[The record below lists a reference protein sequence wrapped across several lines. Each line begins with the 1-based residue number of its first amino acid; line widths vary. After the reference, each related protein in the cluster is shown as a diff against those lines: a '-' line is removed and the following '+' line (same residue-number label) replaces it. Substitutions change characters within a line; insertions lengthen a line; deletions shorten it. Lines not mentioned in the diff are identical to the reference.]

1 MLFSV
6 LFLILFHIRNMKN
19 ALVCC
24 IISLLGY
31 LSCLA
36 QGDMQDTITEV
47 TIQALRIESNFLR
60 APMHVSQI
68 DVKSTRDLSQQLSLQ
83 EYISQVPG
91 VFSLNATN
99 YAQDLRISIRG
110 FGARA
115 AFGIRGIKLVVDG
128 VPETT
133 PDGQGQLDNL
143 TLNTIDKI
151 EIIKGPASSLYGN
164 ASGGVIHIQTTE
176 DFQSSFVEGG
186 ITVGSFGMQQY
197 QFSGGWKSDQTRLL
211 LSGNHVK
218 TNGYR
223 DQSGMKSSS
232 IGAKLIH
239 DFANMSEIKFAV
251 NYTNSPQADDPGGI
265 TADLAADNPRQA
277 RDRNVLF
284 QTGEAISQLKL
295 STHYK
300 TPISDKLDLESYG
313 FYSTR
318 QFEGLLPFEFGG
330 WVDLDRTY
338 WGVGASL
345 NQKVI
350 RSNSVFTGKLGF
362 DLASQ
367 ADDRLRFRNLEGTRG
382 EQTLNQ
388 LESFD
393 NFAAYYLG
401 HTSWGKWNLT
411 AGLRWD
417 KNTLS
422 AEDRFLTNGDDSGEI
437 KLNGFTTSI
446 GLNYTL
452 RENISLFMNLR
463 ESFETPSLSELS
475 TNPSGTV
482 GFNEDIK
489 AQEASNVELGF
500 KSNFGKN
507 KHLELTVF
515 HVATENDLVPF
526 ELEAFPDRA
535 FYRNAGSTNRAGVE
549 FSLQYPI
556 TNNLTFSGSYAFSDF
571 TYSDY
576 LVNDNQLEGNRL
588 PAIPQHVGSVALLFS
603 QSNLD
608 IKLQS
613 EFIGQLFANDANSVV
628 NEAFNLTK
636 ISASYALV
644 KNGITIKPFVGINN
658 LFDTLYNDNVR
669 INAFGSRFFEPG
681 PGVNV
686 FGGVRVRL

>member
-1 MLFSV
+1 
-6 LFLILFHIRNMKN
+6 MKN

-24 IISLLGY
+24 TISLLGY
-31 LSCLA
+31 FSCVA

-47 TIQALRIESNFLR
+47 TIEALRIESNFLR
-60 APMHVSQI
+60 VPMHVSQI
-68 DVKSTRDLSQQLSLQ
+68 DVKSIRDLSQQLSLQ

-128 VPETT
+128 IPETT

-176 DFQSSFVEGG
+176 DFQKPFVDGG
-186 ITVGSFGMQQY
+186 ITFGSFGMQQY
-197 QFSGGWKSDQTRLL
+197 QFSSGLKTKQTRLL
-211 LSGNHVK
+211 FSGNHVK

-232 IGAKLIH
+232 VGAKLIH
-239 DFANMSEIKFAV
+239 DFANTSELKFAI

-265 TADLAADNPRQA
+265 NAELAAANPRQA

-295 STHYK
+295 STHYE
-300 TPISDKLDLESYG
+300 TPISDNMHFESYG

-318 QFEGLLPFEFGG
+318 NFEGLLPFEFGG

-338 WGVGASL
+338 WGAGASL
-345 NQKVI
+345 TQKI
-350 RSNSVFTGKLGF
+350 IKSNAVFTGKLGI

-367 ADDRLRFRNLEGTRG
+367 ADDRLRYRNLEGTRG
-382 EQTLNQ
+382 DPTLDQ

-401 HTSWGKWNLT
+401 HTSLSKWDFT
-411 AGLRWD
+411 VGLRWD
-417 KNTLS
+417 NNTLS
-422 AEDRFLTNGDDSGEI
+422 AEDRFLANGDDSGEI
-437 KLNGFTTSI
+437 KLNGLTSSL
-446 GLNYTL
+446 GLNYAL
-452 RENISLFMNLR
+452 RENMSLFINVR

-489 AQEASNVELGF
+489 AQEAVNVELGV
-500 KSNFGKN
+500 KSMFGKN

-515 HVATENDLVPF
+515 HISTENDLVPF
-526 ELEAFPDRA
+526 ELEEFPDRA
-535 FYRNAGSTNRAGVE
+535 FFRNAGSTSRTGIE
-549 FSLQYPI
+549 LFLQYPI
-556 TNNLTFSGSYAFSDF
+556 TNNLTFTGNYAFSDF

-576 LVNDNQLEGNRL
+576 LVNDNQLDGNRL
-588 PAIPQHVGSVALLFS
+588 PAIPQDVGSLALLYS
-603 QSNLD
+603 KNNLD
-608 IKLQS
+608 IKVHS
-613 EFIGQLFANDANSVV
+613 EFIGQLFANDANSV
-628 NEAFNLTK
+628 ELASYNLTK
-636 ISASYALV
+636 LSVSYAIN
-644 KNGITIKPFVGINN
+644 KNGKTFKPFFGINN
-658 LFDTLYNDNVR
+658 LFDTAYNDNIR

-686 FGGVRVRL
+686 YGGLRVRL